1 MNFLLLTFLLLA
13 VFINATPVTR
23 TEVHSISRRSEEF
36 HAYLAH
42 QQRQSPC
49 PPNTLYNNRAAC
61 ASVNYTQYDT
71 IGRRKSGLLADPQN
85 QGSCGSCWA
94 FASTG
99 TFTDNRNIAAN
110 RTTPNLS
117 PQHMTA
123 CGNDRRYVGGG
134 TGNGCCGAA
143 VAYGPCI
150 LKAAGAVT
158 TECLP
163 YTLGDYASG
172 YEGRIRRAYKILNPL
187 TCPSTCTNGM
197 PYNLE
202 LTQVENYIIRDNPT
216 EDQVIAALNKGPV
229 LATMAATPAFGTM
242 YSEGCGVFCSADSG
256 RLNHAV
262 EIVDYGVTDTG
273 VKFYVVKNSWSNTWG
288 ENGYFRVRR
297 GDLGIGRYPIVEF
310 VLSTSDT
317 NKRSLP
323 ANLADNCSFMEQSVS
338 TCGIVSVDDP
348 ANDELIMMVA
358 NFVIEELNRRSL
370 ILCPDNV
377 TAAGPISLSSVTGAT
392 MQNVDGTVY
401 NVTMRV
407 EVMGCGSAINAKISA
422 EVYQE
427 LDGDYSLTAYT
438 YSSGIGMKASLIL
451 LLGAVILALL
461 LANC

>member
-1 MNFLLLTFLLLA
+1 MNFLLLTFLLFA
-13 VFINATPVTR
+13 VCVNATPVTR
-23 TEVHSISRRSEEF
+23 TEVRSISRRSEEF
-36 HAYLAH
+36 HAYLAR

-49 PPNTLYNNRAAC
+49 PPNTWYNNRAAC
-61 ASVNYTQYDT
+61 ASVNYMQYDT

-85 QGSCGSCWA
+85 QGSCGNCWA

-99 TFTDNRNIAAN
+99 TFTDHRNIAAN
-110 RTTPNLS
+110 RTTPNIS

-123 CGNDRRYVGGG
+123 CANDRRYVGN
-134 TGNGCCGAA
+134 GNGCCGAA

-163 YTLGDYASG
+163 YTLGDYASE

-229 LATMAATPAFGTM
+229 LATMAVTPAFGSM
-242 YSEGCGVFCSADSG
+242 YNEGCGVFCSADSG
-256 RLNHAV
+256 SPNHAV

-297 GDLGIGRYPIVEF
+297 GDLGIGRLPIVEF
-310 VLSTSDT
+310 VLSTSGAK
-317 NKRSLP
+317 KRSLP
-323 ANLADNCSFMEQSVS
+323 ANLADNCNFMERPVS
-338 TCGIVSVDDP
+338 TCGIASVDDP
-348 ANDELIMMVA
+348 ANNELIMMVA
-358 NFVIEELNRRSL
+358 NFVIEEVNNRSL

-377 TAAGPISLSSVTGAT
+377 TVAGPISLSSVAGAT

-407 EVMGCGSAINAKISA
+407 EVMGCGGTINAKISA
-422 EVYQE
+422 EIYQE

-438 YSSGIGMKASLIL
+438 YSSGIGMKASLVL
-451 LLGAVILALL
+451 LLGAVILALMIP
-461 LANC
+461 NN